1 MRRNLIYLFCLFL
14 IINLKSISLPEL
26 KWAIF
31 HPIAALK
38 VKKIKIQCDKF
49 YQDSS
54 LKIQLDKY
62 ENGGKLDAFR
72 HIFYMSAFSK
82 SIKIKKLRKLGV
94 AHEKANYRQFLK
106 GKKENNELP
115 DSLGSVMDLNNN
127 EIAFKLINQTRN
139 LSLSDLKNEIVRLI
153 QKNGAYYILRDSNG
167 NYLNCSNFII
177 TIGKTWQN
185 EKCLI
190 TPINQ

>member
-177 TIGKTWQN
+177 I
-185 EKCLI
+185 
-190 TPINQ
+190 